1 MGELFSKSS
10 GHSGNKAQL
19 VETSM
24 KKRVNP
30 VEAWRHSVF
39 FPISDSVAAKESA
52 NLMTIDEQHTPN
64 M

>member
-10 GHSGNKAQL
+10 GHSENKAQL

-30 VEAWRHSVF
+30 VEAWRHSVILSHF
-39 FPISDSVAAKESA
+39 RFRRSQEKCKFYD
-52 NLMTIDEQHTPN
+52 D
-64 M
+64 